1 MSGDAIELSL
11 PADPRYLAFLRVAV
25 RGAAAAAGLGVD
37 RVDDAAQAMDEAA
50 AGILEGVG
58 PGLRLDVLLTV
69 GSGSLRAVGE
79 VVGDGLPP
87 APVHDLALA
96 VLGVV
101 ADRHEV
107 VTGADRRGFDFTIGD
122 G

>member
-37 RVDDAAQAMDEAA
+37 RVDDAAQAMDEAV

-79 VVGDGLPP
+79 VVGEGLPP